1 MTIQLTSVRLAQ
13 VCPNHINV
21 PYLLIHNICHSIIIL
36 QINFHN
42 EFLQDMFKAIASPEQ
57 AHVRRCFPE
66 HMKEYVFPT
75 EVNEDV
81 CIVPKAEG

>member
-1 MTIQLTSVRLAQ
+1 MT
-13 VCPNHINV
+13 
-21 PYLLIHNICHSIIIL
+21 ICHSTIIL

-42 EFLQDMFKAIASPEQ
+42 EFLQDMFRAITSPEQ

-75 EVNEDV
+75 EVNDDV
-81 CIVPKAEG
+81 SIVPKAEG

>member
-1 MTIQLTSVRLAQ
+1 MYLICSIFAQ
-13 VCPNHINV
+13 YIT
-21 PYLLIHNICHSIIIL
+21 ICHSTFIL

-42 EFLQDMFKAIASPEQ
+42 EFLQDVFKAIASPEQ

-66 HMKEYVFPT
+66 HMKECEMEEYVFPT
-75 EVNEDV
+75 EVNDDV